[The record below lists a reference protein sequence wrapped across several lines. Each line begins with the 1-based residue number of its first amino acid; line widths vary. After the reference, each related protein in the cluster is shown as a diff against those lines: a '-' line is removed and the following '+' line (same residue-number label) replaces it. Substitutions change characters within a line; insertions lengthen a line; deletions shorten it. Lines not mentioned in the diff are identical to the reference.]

1 MLNSLTIFIIF
12 LVFLLFGYLS
22 FLQLIG
28 RRHNAS
34 PSQLLRWNRNT
45 TFDFLAGLG
54 SSAIFIGLPATTL
67 LLFWGWAPA
76 LIWIG
81 VFHLL
86 VESVFQIHYASKA
99 KSFSVA
105 DALLRSNKKFKGGVE
120 QIIIQAFFLL
130 CMGVVVALVAT
141 LLDRQPG
148 LLFALLSLIP
158 ARALLRNDS
167 ATLNWS
173 VKIIGS
179 MLLLALGLA
188 FSDQLGI
195 SVYGDWAPL
204 GSLVP
209 WLVFNMPTLLAAIIV
224 LSVFRLETNKGFKD
238 DLAVFSGAIIF
249 TLTLLMIIKF
259 IWLRPILDAPLNSS
273 QVRSDSLPNLG
284 LICLILFSGFIGF
297 TIRILADEESSTRDG
312 GSVYRRIQSN
322 SLIQTLFLSLLVLS
336 LAAALGI
343 GTWKTHFIE
352 WSNDLNMLDFLNLAI
367 TSVLNLVY
375 NFADAGT
382 LLHTALL
389 AALCFTGFSFL
400 LMCANQLS
408 IEEPETETLFSSIV
422 EAKIPQAI
430 GIFLLSAYFIGTGI
444 STTEWMFIGLLG
456 WILFMHFAIG
466 ICLLS
471 DRNVFFSSTVLVVL
485 AAGVVQTAF
494 LLFSLISSEEF
505 ALFTAS
511 LILVVISAYLW
522 ANDVKTLIAELSK
535 PDRETIL

>member
-1 MLNSLTIFIIF
+1 M
-12 LVFLLFGYLS
+12 
-22 FLQLIG
+22 
-28 RRHNAS
+28 
-34 PSQLLRWNRNT
+34 
-45 TFDFLAGLG
+45 G

-99 KSFSVA
+99 TSFSVA

-120 QIIIQAFFLL
+120 QVIIQAFFLL
-130 CMGVVVALVAT
+130 CMGVVVSLVAT

-224 LSVFRLETNKGFKD
+224 ISVFRLETNKGFKD

-284 LICLILFSGFIGF
+284 LVCLVLFSGFIGF
-297 TIRILADEESSTRDG
+297 IIRVLADEESSIRDG
-312 GSVYRRIQSN
+312 GPVYRRIQSN

-444 STTEWMFIGLLG
+444 STNEWMFIGLLG